1 MTITFTNTFMK
12 TLYEA
17 SSAVEGHMLQ
27 DLLQQEGISARLD
40 GAFLQGAMGGLPA
53 FGLVRLVVDEADYE
67 KGRAIVERWE
77 AAEPVAQPIP
87 TTTHT
92 SSGRIIATLMG
103 MLIGVAGTYAFLRSP
118 VSVDGID
125 HNRDGILDE
134 QWTFSPSGAPV
145 GSQMDRNL
153 DGKVDYVVHYDQRG
167 HIDSAEGDDDFD
179 GKFESQYRFR
189 FGNVETS
196 QIDSDGDGFPDM
208 HSYFKSGVLVTTK
221 HLNPKTGLPLR
232 VEHFHIGRVALTEI
246 DSDRNGKL
254 DKRLTHSVS
263 GEVTRTENI
272 NSHGNH

>member
-1 MTITFTNTFMK
+1 MK

-53 FGLVRLVVDEADYE
+53 SGLVRLVVDDADYE
-67 KGRAIVERWE
+67 RGRAIIERWE
-77 AAEPVAQPIP
+77 GAEPVPKTAPLATQK
-87 TTTHT
+87 
-92 SSGRIIATLMG
+92 SSSRLVAALMG

-145 GSQMDRNL
+145 GSRADRNL

-167 HIDSAEGDDDFD
+167 HIESAEGDDDFN

-196 QIDSDGDGFPDM
+196 DIDTDGDGFPDM

-221 HLNPKTGLPLR
+221 YLNPKTGLPLR
-232 VEHFHIGRVALTEI
+232 VEHFSLGRVVLAEV
-246 DSDRNGKL
+246 DSNRDGKL
-254 DKRLTHSVS
+254 DKRLTYSAS
-263 GEVTRTENI
+263 GEVTQTEDI
-272 NSHGNH
+272 APSK

>member
-1 MTITFTNTFMK
+1 MK

-53 FGLVRLVVDEADYE
+53 SGLVRLVVDDADYE
-67 KGRAIVERWE
+67 KGREIVERWE
-77 AAEPVAQPIP
+77 AAEPVARPTP
-87 TTTHT
+87 TTTHAA
-92 SSGRIIATLMG
+92 SGRMIATLLG
-103 MLIGVAGTYAFLRSP
+103 MLIGIGGAYAFLRSP

-134 QWTFSPSGAPV
+134 QWKFSPSGAPV

-167 HIDSAEGDDDFD
+167 HIESAEGDDDFD

-196 QIDSDGDGFPDM
+196 QIDSDADGFPDM
-208 HSYFKSGVLVTTK
+208 YSYFKSGVLVTTK
-221 HLNPKTGLPLR
+221 YLNPKTGLPLR
-232 VEHFHIGRVALTEI
+232 IEHFRIGRVVLAEV
-246 DSDRNGKL
+246 DSNRDGKL
-254 DKRLTHSVS
+254 DKRLTHSVV
-263 GEVTRTENI
+263 GEVTQTEDI
-272 NSHGNH
+272 DSHGHH